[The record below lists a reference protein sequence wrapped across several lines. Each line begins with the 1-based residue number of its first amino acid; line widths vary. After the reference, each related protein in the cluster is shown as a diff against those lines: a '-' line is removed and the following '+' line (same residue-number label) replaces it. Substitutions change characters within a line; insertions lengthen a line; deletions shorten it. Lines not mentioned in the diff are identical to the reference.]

1 MASKQ
6 LYELRLTKP
15 NQSLIWHLTLLPKSY
30 LKEPKNMSLNKQ
42 TVETIAHLARLKIE
56 DGEIE
61 KYQSEL
67 SSILDLVQQMETC
80 DTAGVEPM
88 THPFD
93 ATMRLRADVI
103 SESNQRDKFQ
113 ALAPSTEDG
122 LYLVPKVIDSD

>member
-1 MASKQ
+1 MWQ
-6 LYELRLTKP
+6 TK
-15 NQSLIWHLTLLPKSY
+15 LLPKSY
-30 LKEPKNMSLNKQ
+30 IKEPKTMSLNKQ
-42 TVETIAHLARLKIE
+42 TVQTIAHLARLKIE

-67 SSILDLVQQMETC
+67 SSILDLVQQMKAC

-93 ATMRLRADVI
+93 ATMRLRTDVV

-113 ALAPSTEDG
+113 ASAPSTENG

>member
-1 MASKQ
+1 MWQ
-6 LYELRLTKP
+6 TK
-15 NQSLIWHLTLLPKSY
+15 LLPKPY
-30 LKEPKNMSLNKQ
+30 IREPKTMSLNKQ
-42 TVETIAHLARLKIE
+42 TVQTIAHLARLKIE

-67 SSILDLVQQMETC
+67 SSILDLAQQMEAC

-103 SESNQRDKFQ
+103 NVSNQRGKFQ
-113 ALAPSTEDG
+113 ASAPSTENG

>member
-1 MASKQ
+1 
-6 LYELRLTKP
+6 
-15 NQSLIWHLTLLPKSY
+15 
-30 LKEPKNMSLNKQ
+30 MSLNKQ

-56 DGEIE
+56 AGEIE

-67 SSILDLVQQMETC
+67 SSILDLVQQMEAC